1 MTAQAMLNLND
12 LRVEFLQ
19 SEAKDPCILGIRQ
32 LLRSF
37 VACGSS
43 G

>member
-19 SEAKDPCILGIRQ
+19 SGQSEILRAVYPESNEKDPS
-32 LLRSF
+32 LRS
-37 VACGSS
+37 G
-43 G
+43 